1 MQKYHHLF
9 IITVL
14 IVFSSCVSKKK
25 FLSMEQQKEKYQSQ
39 TTLLL
44 EENGKLKRNITQAES
59 EFETLKNE
67 LHAGNAVKDDEID
80 ALTRKVKT
88 LESTTT
94 NLKSKLNN
102 TMNRFQQEQTTSLD
116 QNSTI
121 ASLELEIEQLKR
133 DTLSLNYSMKL
144 IQDRTEKLKD
154 EIDTKTGRIND
165 RNIEIN
171 TLKSEIA
178 KNNGKIKTLQGK
190 IATQKENVAD
200 IGKSFIEL
208 RKELLR
214 ANTAGKAIDPNSNS
228 TISKIS
234 KSLDLY

>member
-1 MQKYHHLF
+1 MQKYNYLF
-9 IITVL
+9 IITAL
-14 IVFSSCVSKKK
+14 IIFSSCVSKKK
-25 FLSMEQQKEKYQSQ
+25 FVSMEQQKEKYKTQ

-44 EENGKLKRNITQAES
+44 DENGKLKRNITQAES

-67 LHAGNAVKDDEID
+67 LHAGNAVKDDLID
-80 ALTRKVKT
+80 ELTQKVNS
-88 LESTTT
+88 LESTTA

-102 TMNRFQQEQTTSLD
+102 TMSMFQQEQTSSLD

-144 IQDRTEKLKD
+144 IQERTKKLKE
-154 EIDTKTGRIND
+154 EIDTKTERIND
-165 RNIEIN
+165 RNIEISS
-171 TLKSEIA
+171 LKSDLVKSNGEINSL
-178 KNNGKIKTLQGK
+178 KGKIS
-190 IATQKENVAD
+190 AQKEKMAD

-214 ANTAGKAIDPNSNS
+214 ANTAGKPIDPNSNS

-234 KSLDLY
+234 KSLDQY